1 MATLL
6 DIGLLKGLSGIFPLL
21 LIFAVMYAVLTRLD
35 FFKEKQVLAAIISIV
50 LAFTG
55 LFSPLVAKTI
65 MRASPFFVLV
75 FIFSVFAI
83 MVYGAFGIEQSS
95 MISTITGEK
104 WGSTFGLWMLALI
117 LIISIGSF
125 SSVLSEEQGF
135 LDLTEGN
142 QSVNVGAAGSEQAG
156 FFSVVSHPKV
166 LGMILVLLTA
176 TFTVKY
182 LTDSS

>member
-21 LIFAVMYAVLTRLD
+21 LIFAIMYAVLTRLD
-35 FFKEKQVLAAIISIV
+35 FFKEKQLLAAIISIV

-55 LFSPLVAKTI
+55 LFSPIVAKTI
-65 MRASPFFVLV
+65 LRASPFFVLL
-75 FIFSVFAI
+75 FIFAMFAI
-83 MVYGAFGIEQSS
+83 MVYASFGISQSS
-95 MISTITGEK
+95 IIDTVTGDK

-135 LDLTEGN
+135 LELTEGN
-142 QSVNVGAAGSEQAG
+142 QTISAGAPGSEQAG
-156 FFSVVSHPKV
+156 FFNVISHPKV

-182 LTDSS
+182 LTDTS